1 MYHIFIPYL
10 AKGAQGNE
18 LGYAVAGWR
27 KHFKEEFHITV
38 IGDWHPVVVTG
49 DDISFIECPQVLDP
63 GPENYR
69 PHIDHVHKFR
79 KALKAWSGIDG
90 FIYACDDMYAV
101 NDFDIHDVCIIKKLA
116 DDIRGNANSS
126 NGWQRDAFRT
136 QVALQAS
143 GLPVVNYVCH
153 LPVYYELDKLL
164 VIWNRHDCD
173 HVSFIVEDLYFNTFF
188 PRRLAAWVKA
198 ADNHFRLHICHR
210 TPTGI
215 IREEMARKIWITNS
229 PDGWSAELA
238 ALLEEHYHYY
248 L

>member
-1 MYHIFIPYL
+1 MIDVIIPYY
-10 AKGAQGNE
+10 AAGAQGNE

-27 KHFKEEFHITV
+27 KHFKEAFRITV
-38 IGDWHPVVVTG
+38 VGDWHPVVETG
-49 DDISFIECPQVLDP
+49 EDISFIECPQVPDP

-79 KALKAWSGIDG
+79 KALEALPGIDG

-101 NDFDIHDVCIIKKLA
+101 NDFDIHDVRIIKKLA

-136 QVALQAS
+136 NVALRAI

-164 VIWNRHDCD
+164 AIWDRFDCD
-173 HVSFIVEDLYFNTFF
+173 HVSYIVEDLYFNTFF

-210 TPTGI
+210 TPTGV
-215 IREEMARKIWITNS
+215 IREEMTRKIWITNS
-229 PDGWSAELA
+229 PEGWSAELA